1 MFPNIPPSL
10 DGHERILEGVGGR
23 ALVFRP
29 RRLIVGDH
37 VPWRLAV
44 YAQASGHC
52 FLYLWRLLLRSRVP
66 HVVPFVESRSLFR
79 CSARCL
85 EG

>member
-1 MFPNIPPSL
+1 MFLNIPPSL

-52 FLYLWRLLLRSRVP
+52 FFLFYGGSCFAR
-66 HVVPFVESRSLFR
+66 ESRM
-79 CSARCL
+79 
-85 EG
+85 